1 MIPASISLVL
11 YILIS
16 FVLVPFLRH
25 HYVQRYAHYLPLDS
39 ISAHTSTVRDRIG
52 DAVMRC
58 VVRSSAR
65 LRRRGS
71 SVHVD
76 NYERDGGGGDHDGR
90 DNSIGEEEGEIM
102 VGMQM
107 DHERRAALGR
117 FQRAWGVE
125 AQHGERR
132 LSRELE
138 EGFMDDSDGS

>member
-1 MIPASISLVL
+1 M
-11 YILIS
+11 IS
-16 FVLVPFLRH
+16 FVLVPFLRQ

-71 SVHVD
+71 SVHID
-76 NYERDGGGGDHDGR
+76 NYERDGGGHGHGR

-102 VGMQM
+102 VTMQM
-107 DHERRAALGR
+107 DHERRVALER
-117 FQRAWGVE
+117 WHRAGGV
-125 AQHGERR
+125 QGQDERR